1 MVEDNNIKVYDAF
14 VGSQISILGV
24 DGQIISS
31 DEVIDRTT
39 IITVPR
45 KGVYLV
51 KVGKRIEKVMV
62 K

>member
-1 MVEDNNIKVYDAF
+1 MVEDNNIEVYDARI
-14 VGSQISILGV
+14 GDQISILGV
-24 DGQIISS
+24 DGQVISS
-31 DEVIDRTT
+31 EKVIGRTT